1 MKTKYFYLLAAVLL
15 LSYPSITRSQTVVTT
30 DAALRDALK
39 VDNANIQLGADIDL
53 SNKTLEIP
61 QNNTVTI
68 DLNDHKLDRKLTQR
82 GEGGGQVITVRQGA
96 TLNLSD
102 GTLSGGWGGAGGALV
117 NEGGTVELTDVT
129 VTNNVADDRGG
140 GICNRNGGVLTMTN
154 CTITDNHSNDHSG
167 AKGGGGF
174 FNEEN
179 ATATLTN
186 VSITGNEAKVCGGGG
201 ICNFGTLT
209 LDGCTIQNNAAITN
223 GGGIWQEGTL
233 NVQGANIVT
242 GNTTVDNKPNN
253 LFLKTGALLT
263 VTGSLAGS
271 TILVDMESG
280 TGTLTSGYS
289 PHNSGVDPAT
299 FFQSEWPDI
308 MDVTLENNEV
318 QLGSSLAEG
327 DYYYIDN
334 HWSDGK
340 LTYETRI
347 LHPGEYKLI
356 KPGYYEDTDLN
367 MSGTYVVVTN
377 DKGYKC
383 HYDGIAYV
391 TANTKIILC
400 DGAKLEIEGCLLVA
414 ENEVVLDV
422 YGQVNNT
429 GVLQAHGDIT
439 HYGENYPGIGSGQ
452 DKVTDMHFHGGHIIA
467 KGENSY
473 AGIGAGHI
481 GENNSKIYFYNA
493 NVEATGG
500 SGGAGIGTWN
510 VAKDY
515 DDLEVYIY
523 GGTIKAWGGSGFGDK
538 YAAGIGGGYDAPGI
552 KLFVYGGEVYA
563 YGAANAAG
571 IGGGWDGDGGRVEV
585 RGGLVKAYG
594 GENGAGIGS
603 GSNEWVIDNVPPSD
617 GRLKIFG
624 GEVYAYGGVDA
635 AGVGGGEG
643 CNGGSLEVYGGYLY
657 AEGNDNG
664 AGIGGGEDGYG
675 SWVIIYGG
683 TVVAKTTGTDEGSRA
698 IGPGDG
704 SDDYNTLDIGDD
716 MMVISER
723 KFTAAE
729 RKNACW
735 YRTNVRVEVCDHSD
749 GFTYTVDGTGP
760 TDHHISHCPYCN
772 HTDTALHTFDANGV
786 CTVCGVHTTAY
797 AAKLYMPVAQPTG
810 SFDGETYSV
819 TATHLVVPDSAFV
832 LPMVTLN
839 IPGLKFIGW
848 EATTEPTEESYVS
861 PYTTATENLYNVG
874 AKYTV
879 TGNICFVARYKVADI
894 TLYDDA
900 PNGEI
905 LNESNGMQVSK
916 VTLSGRVLNKNN
928 TWQTIALPFSLSAEQ
943 LAASPLAG
951 CELKQLD
958 TEGWYDESNV
968 RYTEPGEGRRRTGI
982 IDSLNIFCMYY
993 QDTTAIAAGR
1003 PYLIRWA
1010 EGDPVLSPEFA
1021 NVTIVSKT
1029 NDSRGKLLQ
1038 FKSIYSPQTFASANK
1053 MILYV
1058 TDRGTLVHPD
1068 GVEPV
1073 TVGACRA
1080 YFRLTNFQGGDDIV
1094 AATILSNIDLPM
1106 GVDQTIF
1113 ESSNPQIFKLFKDG
1127 LLYIERNGKIYNVQG
1142 VEVK

>member
-1 MKTKYFYLLAAVLL
+1 MKKLLVSILLCAAVQ
-15 LSYPSITRSQTVVTT
+15 IAWAQIIVTT
-30 DAALRDALK
+30 DAEIRAA
-39 VDNANIQLGADIDL
+39 VQVNNANIQLGADIDL
-53 SNKTLEIP
+53 SNSTLSINEGL
-61 QNNTVTI
+61 TVTI
-68 DLNDHKLDRKLTQR
+68 DMNGHKLDRHLTKR

-96 TLNLSD
+96 TLNLSN
-102 GTLSGGWGGAGGALV
+102 GTLTGGWGGAGGALV
-117 NEGGTVELTDVT
+117 NEGGTVTLTDVICS
-129 VTNNVADDRGG
+129 NNVANDRGG
-140 GICNRNGGVLTMTN
+140 GICNREGGTLTMTGGA
-154 CTITDNHSNDHSG
+154 ITNNRSNDHSG

-253 LFLKTGALLT
+253 LFLKKGALLT

-280 TGTLTSGYS
+280 TGTLTSGYNT
-289 PHNSGVDPAT
+289 HNSGVDPAT

-308 MDVTLENNEV
+308 MAVTLDNNEAK
-318 QLGSSLAEG
+318 LGSSLAEG

-334 HWSDGK
+334 HWSNGK
-340 LTYETRI
+340 LTYETKI

-367 MSGTYVVVTN
+367 MSGTYVVTTN

-400 DGAKLEIEGCLLVA
+400 DGAKLEINGCLFVA
-414 ENEVVLDV
+414 ENEVILDV

-452 DKVTDMHFHGGHIIA
+452 DKATDMHFHGGHIIA

-473 AGIGAGHI
+473 EGIGGGHAGH
-481 GENNSKIYFYNA
+481 NHSKIYFYNA

-500 SGGAGIGTWN
+500 SGGAGIGTWID
-510 VAKDY
+510 AKDDDD
-515 DDLEVYIY
+515 DDLNIYIY

-538 YAAGIGGGYDAPGI
+538 YAAGIGGGYDAPGVN
-552 KLFVYGGEVYA
+552 LFVYGGEVYA

-571 IGGGWDGDGGRVEV
+571 IGGGWDGDGGWTEV

-603 GSNEWVIDNVPPSD
+603 GSNEWMNEDIPPSA
-617 GRLKIFG
+617 RMLKIFG

-635 AGVGGGEG
+635 AGVGGGED
-643 CNGGSLEVYGGYLY
+643 CDGGTLEVYGGYLY

-664 AGIGGGEDGYG
+664 AGIGGGEDGKG
-675 SWVIIYGG
+675 TWVTIYGG

-704 SDDYNTLDIGDD
+704 NDDYRSLDIGYD
-716 MMVISER
+716 MMVTSER

-749 GFTYTVDGTGP
+749 GFTYTVDGTGIH
-760 TDHHISHCPYCN
+760 DHHISHCPYCL
-772 HTDTALHTFDANGV
+772 HTDTAQHTFDANGV
-786 CTVCGVHTTAY
+786 CTVCGVHTTAFE
-797 AAKLYMPVAQPTG
+797 AKLYMPQAQASG
-810 SFDGETYSV
+810 SYDGQTYHK
-819 TATHLVVPDSAFV
+819 TATHLVVPDSEFR
-832 LPMVTLN
+832 LPMATLN
-839 IPGLKFIGW
+839 VPGLKFVGW
-848 EATTEPTEESYVS
+848 EATTEPTEDSYSS
-861 PYTTATENLYNVG
+861 PYTTATADTLYRTGN
-874 AKYTV
+874 KYTV
-879 TGNICFVARYKVADI
+879 SGNICFVARYKVSDI
-894 TLYDDA
+894 YLYDDA
-900 PNGEI
+900 ANGEI
-905 LNESNGMQVSK
+905 LNDYNGMKVSK
-916 VTLSGRVLNKNN
+916 VILSGRVFNKNN
-928 TWQTIALPFSLSAEQ
+928 TWQPLALPFDLSAED

-951 CELKQLD
+951 CQIKQMA
-958 TEGWYDESNV
+958 
-968 RYTEPGEGRRRTGI
+968 
-982 IDSLNIFCMYY
+982 DSSYNDAENHMVYLYFK
-993 QDTTAIAAGR
+993 DTTAIAAGV
-1003 PYLIRWA
+1003 PYIIRW
-1010 EGDPVLSPEFA
+1010 ESGDPVLSPEFT
-1021 NVTIVSKT
+1021 NVTLNNKT
-1029 NDSRGKLLQ
+1029 ADAKGKLLLY
-1038 FKSIYSPQTFASANK
+1038 KAIYSPQTFTSANK
-1053 MILYV
+1053 KVLYFAEDGV
-1058 TDRGTLVHPD
+1058 LKFPD
-1068 GVEPV
+1068 GESPV
-1073 TVGACRA
+1073 TVGSCRA
-1080 YFRLTNFQGGDDIV
+1080 YFRLTNMQADSDPDAAWKIETNLGDDQG
-1094 AATILSNIDLPM
+1094 IDQITNDQLPM
-1106 GVDQTIF
+1106 TNKVIYNGM
-1113 ESSNPQIFKLFKDG
+1113 LF
-1127 LLYIERNGKIYNVQG
+1127 IERNGKIYNAQG
-1142 VEVK
+1142 ALIK

>member
-1 MKTKYFYLLAAVLL
+1 MKNKLSFLLATLL
-15 LSYPSITRSQTVVTT
+15 CTTTSWAQTNVST
-30 DAALRDALK
+30 DQELRNAIA
-39 VDNANIQLGADIDL
+39 DNANITVTADIDL
-53 SNKTLEIP
+53 SNSTLEIP
-61 QNNTVTI
+61 ANSTVTI
-68 DLNDHKLDRKLTQR
+68 NLNGHKLDRKLTKR
-82 GEGGGQVITVRQGA
+82 GESGGTVITVRSGA
-96 TLNLSD
+96 TLNLSN
-102 GTLSGGWGGAGGALV
+102 GTLTGGWGGAGGGLV
-117 NEGGTVELTDVT
+117 NEGGTVELTDVIC
-129 VTNNVADDRGG
+129 TNNVADDRGG

-271 TILVDMESG
+271 TILVNIESG
-280 TGTLTSGYS
+280 TGTLTSGYNT
-289 PHNSGVDPAT
+289 HNSGVDPAT

-308 MDVTLENNEV
+308 MAVTLENKEAK
-318 QLGSSLAEG
+318 LGSSLAEG

-340 LTYETRI
+340 LTYETKI

-400 DGAKLEIEGCLLVA
+400 DGAKLEINGCLFVA

-500 SGGAGIGTWN
+500 TGGAGIGTWE
-510 VAKDY
+510 VAKEY

-571 IGGGWDGDGGRVEV
+571 IGGGWDGDGGRTEV

-603 GSNEWVIDNVPPSD
+603 GSNEWMIDNIPPSA
-617 GRLKIFG
+617 RKLKIFG

-635 AGVGGGEG
+635 AGVGGGED
-643 CNGGSLEVYGGYLY
+643 CDGGTLEVYGGYLY

-664 AGIGGGEDGYG
+664 AGIGGGEDGEG
-675 SWVIIYGG
+675 SWVTIYGG

-704 SDDYNTLDIGDD
+704 NDDYRTLDIGDD
-716 MMVISER
+716 MMVTSER

-760 TDHHISHCPYCN
+760 TDHHISHCPYCL
-772 HTDTALHTFDANGV
+772 HTDTALHTFENGA
-786 CTVCGVHTTAY
+786 CTVCGVQATAY
-797 AAKLYMPVAQPTG
+797 KVKLYMPKAQ
-810 SFDGETYSV
+810 SNSAFDDETYGL
-819 TATHLVVPDSAFV
+819 TATHLVVPNAAFR
-832 LPMVTLN
+832 LPMATLHV
-839 IPGLKFIGW
+839 PGLKFIGW
-848 EATTEPTEESYVS
+848 EATTAPTEDTYIS
-861 PYTTATENLYNVG
+861 PYTTPTEDLYGVG
-874 AKYTV
+874 AQYTV
-879 TGNICFVARYKVADI
+879 TGNICFVARYSSADI
-894 TLYDDA
+894 NLYDDQ
-900 PNGEI
+900 PNGETI
-905 LNESNGMQVSK
+905 NENNGKTVSS
-916 VTLSGRVLNKNN
+916 VTLKGRTLYRDGRWN
-928 TWQTIALPFSLSAEQ
+928 TLCLPFNVSAFDG
-943 LAASPLAG
+943 SPLANATVKT
-951 CELKQLD
+951 L
-958 TEGWYDESNV
+958 ES
-968 RYTEPGEGRRRTGI
+968 TAFDSTTGTLTLNFSETSLTSI
-982 IDSLNIFCMYY
+982 EAGKPYIVKWDSGDNI
-993 QDTTAIAAGR
+993 TN
-1003 PYLIRWA
+1003 
-1010 EGDPVLSPEFA
+1010 PVFS
-1021 NVTIVSKT
+1021 NVTISTSLHPVATTAAEGTVITFTGTFSPLFIGLENK
-1029 NDSRGKLLQ
+1029 SLL
-1038 FKSIYSPQTFASANK
+1038 YMGAGNT
-1053 MILYV
+1053 LYYPNGEM
-1058 TDRGTLVHPD
+1058 TIGS
-1068 GVEPV
+1068 
-1073 TVGACRA
+1073 CRA
-1080 YFRLTNFQGGDDIV
+1080 HFRLQGIEVGDPTNGVRAFVMNFDDE
-1094 AATILSNIDLPM
+1094 ATGIMSIENGQLTIDHSWYTLDGRRLSGKPTQKGI
-1106 GVDQTIF
+1106 
-1113 ESSNPQIFKLFKDG
+1113 
-1127 LLYIERNGKIYNVQG
+1127 YINKGKRVVI
-1142 VEVK
+1142 K

>member
-1 MKTKYFYLLAAVLL
+1 MKKLLAVLTAIVAGVSAL
-15 LSYPSITRSQTVVTT
+15 FSQTVVTT
-30 DAALRDALK
+30 DAEIRAAMQNDGVTIR
-39 VDNANIQLGADIDL
+39 VDADIDL
-53 SNKTLEIP
+53 SNSTLSIP
-61 QNNTVTI
+61 AGNTVTL
-68 DLNDHKLDRKLTQR
+68 DLNGHKLDRKLTKR

-96 TLNLSD
+96 TLNLSN
-102 GTLSGGWGGAGGALV
+102 GTLAGGWGGAGGALV

-140 GICNRNGGVLTMTN
+140 GICNRDGGVLTMTGGA
-154 CTITDNHSNDHSG
+154 ITNNHSNDKSG

-186 VSITGNEAKVCGGGG
+186 VIITGNEAKVCGGGG

-280 TGTLTSGYS
+280 TGTLTSGYNT
-289 PHNSGVDPAT
+289 HNSGVDPAT

-308 MDVTLENNEV
+308 IAVTLENNEV

-340 LTYETRI
+340 LTYETKI
-347 LHPGEYKLI
+347 LHPGEYTLLT
-356 KPGYYEDTDLN
+356 PAYHEDTDLFL
-367 MSGTYVVVTN
+367 SGNYVVVTN

-414 ENEVVLDV
+414 QNEVVLDV

-429 GVLQAHGDIT
+429 GVLQTHGDIT
-439 HYGENYPGIGSGQ
+439 HYGENYPGIGSGK
-452 DKVTDMHFHGGHIIA
+452 DDVTDMYFHGGHIIA
-467 KGENSY
+467 KGEYSY
-473 AGIGAGHI
+473 AGIGG
-481 GENNSKIYFYNA
+481 GYTGNNYSRMFFYNA

-500 SGGAGIGTWN
+500 SGGPGIGTWHFAN
-510 VAKDY
+510 EFDNTH
-515 DDLEVYIY
+515 VYIY
-523 GGTIKAWGGSGFGDK
+523 GGTIKAYGGDGGAFG
-538 YAAGIGGGYDAPGI
+538 AGIGGGNDSYG
-552 KLFVYGGEVYA
+552 LRLYVYGGEVYA
-563 YGAANAAG
+563 YGAGNAAG
-571 IGGGWDGDGGRVEV
+571 IGGGWNGGGGWVEV
-585 RGGLVKAYG
+585 YGGLVKAYG
-594 GENGAGIGS
+594 GDNGAGIGS
-603 GSNEWVIDNVPPSD
+603 GSKPFLQDEPAQA
-617 GRLKIFG
+617 GGLKVYG

-635 AGVGGGEG
+635 AGVGGGED
-643 CNGGSLEVYGGYLY
+643 CYGGVVEVYGGYLY

-664 AGIGGGEDGYG
+664 AGIGGGEDGDG
-675 SWVIIYGG
+675 GWVTINGG

-760 TDHHISHCPYCN
+760 NDHHISHCPYCL

-786 CTVCGVHTTAY
+786 CTVCGVHNTAY

-810 SFDGETYSV
+810 SFDGQSYGLTH
-819 TATHLVVPDSAFV
+819 THLVVPDSAFL
-832 LPMVTLN
+832 LPMATLKV
-839 IPGLKFIGW
+839 PGYEFIGW
-848 EATTEPTEESYVS
+848 EATTEPTEDSYIS
-861 PYTTATENLYNVG
+861 PYTTTAENLYKVG

-879 TGNICFVARYKVADI
+879 TGNICFVARYRVADV
-894 TLYDDA
+894 TLYDDEQ
-900 PNGEI
+900 NGVT
-905 LNESNGMQVSK
+905 LNEYNGMKVSK
-916 VTLSGRVLNKNN
+916 VILSGRVFNKNN
-928 TWQTIALPFSLSAEQ
+928 TWQPLSLPFDLSAEE

-951 CELKQLD
+951 AELKQLD
-958 TEGWYDESNV
+958 LEGWYQPNALASAHQ
-968 RYTEPGEGRRRTGI
+968 TGY
-982 IDSLNIFCMYY
+982 DLPAETLYLFFK
-993 QDTTAIAAGR
+993 DTTAIEAGK
-1003 PYLIRWA
+1003 PYVIRWA
-1010 EGDPVLSPEFA
+1010 SGDAVENPVFE
-1021 NVTIVSKT
+1021 NVTITNRTASVPAPYFSFVS
-1029 NDSRGKLLQ
+1029 L
-1038 FKSIYSPQTFASANK
+1038 YSPKTYAEERTDVVYLGANNTF
-1053 MILYV
+1053 LQ
-1058 TDRGTLVHPD
+1058 PD
-1068 GVEPV
+1068 GLTPA
-1073 TVGACRA
+1073 TIGSCRA
-1080 YFRLTNFQGGDDIV
+1080 YFKLSKLYLQQATTKPLTIITNLSGAVVPTDIEEIPYPAKV
-1094 AATILSNIDLPM
+1094 NNGEAYKFLRNGIL
-1106 GVDQTIF
+1106 F
-1113 ESSNPQIFKLFKDG
+1113 
-1127 LLYIERNGKIYNVQG
+1127 IERNGVIYNVLGAQ
-1142 VEVK
+1142 VK

>member
-1 MKTKYFYLLAAVLL
+1 MKKLLAVLTAIVAGVSAL
-15 LSYPSITRSQTVVTT
+15 FAQTVVTT
-30 DAALRDALK
+30 DAEIRAA
-39 VDNANIQLGADIDL
+39 VQVNNANIQFGADINL
-53 SNKTLEIP
+53 SNSTLSINEGL
-61 QNNTVTI
+61 TVTI
-68 DLNDHKLDRKLTQR
+68 DMNGHKLDRKLTKR
-82 GEGGGQVITVRQGA
+82 GEGGGQVITVREGA
-96 TLNLSD
+96 TLNLSN
-102 GTLSGGWGGAGGALV
+102 GTLAGGWGGAGGALV
-117 NEGGTVELTDVT
+117 NEGGTVELTDVICS
-129 VTNNVADDRGG
+129 NNVANDRGG
-140 GICNRNGGVLTMTN
+140 GICNREGGTLTMTGGA
-154 CTITDNHSNDHSG
+154 ITNNRSNDHSG

-186 VSITGNEAKVCGGGG
+186 VTITGNEAKVCGGGG

-253 LFLKTGALLT
+253 LFLKKGALLT

-280 TGTLTSGYS
+280 AGTFTSGYNT
-289 PHNSGVDPAT
+289 HNSGVDPAT

-308 MDVTLENNEV
+308 MAVTLDNNEAK
-318 QLGSSLAEG
+318 LGSSLAEG

-340 LTYETRI
+340 LTFETKI
-347 LHPGEYKLI
+347 LHQGEYKLI

-367 MSGTYVVVTN
+367 MSGTYVVTTN

-400 DGAKLEIEGCLLVA
+400 DGAKLEINGCLFVA

-452 DKVTDMHFHGGHIIA
+452 DKATDMHFHGGHIIA

-473 AGIGAGHI
+473 EGIGAGHS
-481 GENNSKIYFYNA
+481 GHNHSKIYFYNA

-500 SGGAGIGTWN
+500 TGGAGIGTWD
-510 VAKDY
+510 VAKDDDD
-515 DDLEVYIY
+515 DDLNIYIY

-538 YAAGIGGGYDAPGI
+538 YAAGIGGGYDAPGVN
-552 KLFVYGGEVYA
+552 LFVYGGEVYA

-571 IGGGWDGDGGRVEV
+571 IGGGWDGDGGWTEV

-603 GSNEWVIDNVPPSD
+603 GSNEWMNEDIPPSA
-617 GRLKIFG
+617 RMLKIFG

-635 AGVGGGEG
+635 AGVGGGED
-643 CNGGSLEVYGGYLY
+643 CDGGTLEVYGGYLY

-664 AGIGGGEDGYG
+664 AGIGGGEDGKG
-675 SWVIIYGG
+675 TWVTIYGG

-704 SDDYNTLDIGDD
+704 NDDYRSLDIGYD
-716 MMVISER
+716 MMVTSER

-760 TDHHISHCPYCN
+760 NDHHISHCPYCL

-786 CTVCGVHTTAY
+786 CTVCGVHATAFE
-797 AAKLYMPVAQPTG
+797 AKIYMPVAQPDG
-810 SFDGETYSV
+810 SFDGQTYSK
-819 TATHLVVPDSAFV
+819 TATHLVVPDSAFR
-832 LPMVTLN
+832 LPMATLKV
-839 IPGLKFIGW
+839 PGLTFVGW
-848 EATTEPTEESYVS
+848 EATTEPTEDSYIS
-861 PYTTATENLYNVG
+861 PYTTTVENLYKVG

-894 TLYDDA
+894 TLYDDE
-900 PNGEI
+900 PNGET
-905 LNESNGMQVSK
+905 LNEYNGMKVSK
-916 VTLSGRVLNKNN
+916 VILSGRVFNKNN
-928 TWQTIALPFSLSAEQ
+928 TWQSLALPFSLSADE
-943 LAASPLAG
+943 LAASPLTG
-951 CELKQLD
+951 CTLKELD
-958 TEGWYDESNV
+958 TENSYNDAANHMV
-968 RYTEPGEGRRRTGI
+968 YLYFK
-982 IDSLNIFCMYY
+982 DA
-993 QDTTAIAAGR
+993 TAIEAGV
-1003 PYLIRWA
+1003 PYIIRWT
-1010 EGDPVLSPEFA
+1010 EGNPILSPEFT
-1021 NVTIVSKT
+1021 NVTLTNKT
-1029 NDSRGKLLQ
+1029 SDDRARLLL
-1038 FKSIYSPQTFASANK
+1038 FKSLYSPQTFTSANK
-1053 MILYV
+1053 KVLYFAE
-1058 TDRGTLVHPD
+1058 DGSLVFPD
-1068 GVEPV
+1068 GEAPV
-1073 TVGACRA
+1073 TVGSCRA
-1080 YFRLTNFQGGDDIV
+1080 YFRLTNFQADEDPEAQWKIS
-1094 AATILSNIDLPM
+1094 TNIDGLE
-1106 GVDQTIF
+1106 GI
-1113 ESSNPQIFKLFKDG
+1113 ESVQQSVISSQKVIRNGILF
-1127 LLYIERNGKIYNVQG
+1127 IERNGRIYNAQG
-1142 VEVK
+1142 GLVDN